1 MMSASNRLPFARRGH
16 AAFPTAPILRVA
28 VWCAF
33 LVVISF
39 TTADPDLWGHVR
51 FGLDI
56 LRDANIHQVDAY
68 SFASDRAW
76 VNHEWGAE
84 VITGSAFAIGGNA
97 GLVALKMLI
106 VGATLL
112 LLNAVLRREGVDS
125 PFARDGAAAAAIVIT
140 LSQAHHVRPQ
150 LFSLLLFAIL
160 LSCLMAARRGSQ
172 RSLWLLPAAVLPRGR
187 TCTADGSWAAV
198 SLRSGPAPSSMTGER
213 QRAFWCAAAGAVSLI
228 ATLATPYGFGLWRF
242 LQETVGFSRPEILE
256 WQPVY
261 AVSWEFL
268 GLWLLAFLTMSLGI
282 VLGGRE
288 NVRLERLL
296 VCVVLAAA
304 SFKVARLLAFFGLA
318 SLFLVSAPICA
329 RVPAASRRTSAQP
342 GSSAAVRLRRR
353 RLCPRRLRDWSPFEP
368 TSGICG
374 STPPRC
380 RNRKPWRSSR
390 ISPRAHGSSSG
401 STGANMRSGTCRHEC
416 ASRSTDAG
424 RRCTRTRVQTRHFD
438 FYFDRRG
445 GATLPHD
452 LAADYVWIPRI
463 LPAARRLR
471 TDAGWTI
478 LYDGK
483 QSVIFGRAGLPSI
496 RRVASVAAATTP
508 RIFPGP

>member
-1 MMSASNRLPFARRGH
+1 MSAGNRLLFARDRRGVL
-16 AAFPTAPILRVA
+16 PTESVLRVA

-39 TTADPDLWGHVR
+39 TSADPDLWGHVR

-68 SFASDRAW
+68 SFASDRVW

-84 VITGSAFAIGGNA
+84 VITASAFAIGGSA

-106 VGATLL
+106 VGATLM

-125 PFARDGAAAAAIVIT
+125 PFARDGAAAAAIITT

-160 LSCLMAARRGSQ
+160 LSCLMAARRGSP
-172 RSLWLLPAAVLPRGR
+172 RSLWMLPPLFAAWANLHGGWIVGGGVLVLWTCALLV
-187 TCTADGSWAAV
+187 
-198 SLRSGPAPSSMTGER
+198 TGER
-213 QRAFWCAAAGAVSLI
+213 QRALWCAAAAGASLI

-268 GLWLLAFLTMSLGI
+268 AIWLLAFMTMGLGI
-282 VLGGRE
+282 ALGGRD
-288 NVRLERLL
+288 NIRLERVL
-296 VCVVLAAA
+296 VCVALAGA
-304 SFKVARLLAFFGLA
+304 SLKVSRLLAFFALA
-318 SLFLVSAPICA
+318 SLFLVSAPIAHAFQRRRATHQRNRGRVLRFGFAAVACA
-329 RVPAASRRTSAQP
+329 LGVFAIVAIHSNVWDLRLDAASMPEPEAVAFLKDQP
-342 GSSAAVRLRRR
+342 AGTRVLVWFNWGEYAIWHL
-353 RLCPRRLRDWSPFEP
+353 
-368 TSGICG
+368 
-374 STPPRC
+374 
-380 RNRKPWRSSR
+380 
-390 ISPRAHGSSSG
+390 SPR
-401 STGANMRSGTCRHEC
+401 MRVSI
-416 ASRSTDAG
+416 DG
-424 RRCTRTRVQTRHFD
+424 RRETVYSDAVQTRHFD
-438 FYFDRRG
+438 FFFDRRG
-445 GATLPHD
+445 GATLPND
-452 LAADYVWIPRI
+452 LAADYVWIPRV

-471 TDAGWTI
+471 TEGGWTI

-483 QSVIFGRAGLPSI
+483 QSVIFGRTGLPLI
-496 RRVASVAAATTP
+496 RRVASVAAATTS